1 MSGETKPRE
10 HSLARGHEER
20 DVSFRP
26 IVLAALGLAVLILV
40 SVAAMR
46 LLFVYNLD
54 REARRSPP
62 ANPLAAASGPR
73 LPPEPRLLP
82 KPIEQLQQLRAEEK
96 QTLET
101 YGWVD
106 RSKGIVR
113 IPVERAMELVA
124 RKGLPDTG
132 TVPRQPGAAS
142 GAAEGP

>member
-1 MSGETKPRE
+1 MSNEPKARN

-20 DVSFRP
+20 DITLRP
-26 IVLAALGLAVLILV
+26 VVISAVALAIGIVLAVGG
-40 SVAAMR
+40 MR

-54 REARRSPP
+54 REAGMSPP

-82 KPIEQLQQLRAEEK
+82 KPVEQLAQLRVEENE
-96 QTLET
+96 TLTT

-113 IPVERAMELVA
+113 IPVERALELVA

-132 TVPRQPGAAS
+132 TAKQQPRGVETQ
-142 GAAEGP
+142 